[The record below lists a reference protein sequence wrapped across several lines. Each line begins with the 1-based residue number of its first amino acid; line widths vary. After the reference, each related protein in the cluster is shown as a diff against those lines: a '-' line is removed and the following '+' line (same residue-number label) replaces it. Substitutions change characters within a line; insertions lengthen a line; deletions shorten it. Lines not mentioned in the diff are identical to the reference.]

1 MKRAHRVF
9 FAGAAACVLVA
20 CNIIAGFESEYTVG
34 SSGSS
39 GGAEAGN
46 PDGPNAE
53 GSADSTVEDVQND
66 NALPDGRVPAFCE
79 NVDASTCIDFED
91 PTKVPPPNLGF
102 NQLMIMSPDASIQVE
117 PKGGNGGTAGLHVR
131 MFEAT
136 ASAATGNIAYAE
148 TVVAGGDPG
157 AFTHYEVEFDFKRG
171 DIATD
176 YTALGILTFPDE
188 PGDREHGIAAY
199 PQNSLLS
206 TLTPVGPTPVSD
218 PTRTWWR
225 ASIKLT
231 RTDAST
237 TFDRMVKIGTT
248 TVNTASGKPYPGT
261 GGTVLRLGTF
271 NTGINVGDLN
281 VYFDNI
287 VVRRW

>member
-1 MKRAHRVF
+1 MRRARRTGIV
-9 FAGAAACVLVA
+9 ALAAIGLVA
-20 CNIIAGFESEYTVG
+20 CNIIAGFESDYVVG
-34 SSGSS
+34 TSSGVPGEGGLPDVVEDRATDSS
-39 GGAEAGN
+39 
-46 PDGPNAE
+46 
-53 GSADSTVEDVQND
+53 VEDVQND
-66 NALPDGRVPAFCE
+66 NVLPDGRVPGFCE
-79 NVDASTCIDFED
+79 TVDASACIDFED

-117 PKGGNGGTAGLHVR
+117 PKAGNGGSAGLHVR

-176 YTALGILTFPDE
+176 YAALGILTFPDE
-188 PGDREHGIAAY
+188 PGEREHGIAAY

-206 TLTPVGPTPVSD
+206 TLSPVGPTPVSD
-218 PTRTWWR
+218 PTRAWWR
-225 ASIKLT
+225 ASIKLS
-231 RTDAST
+231 RTDASA
-237 TFDRMVKIGTT
+237 TFDRVVKIGTT
-248 TVNTASGKPYPGT
+248 TVNTAAGKPYPGT

-271 NTGINVGDLN
+271 NTGINVGELN